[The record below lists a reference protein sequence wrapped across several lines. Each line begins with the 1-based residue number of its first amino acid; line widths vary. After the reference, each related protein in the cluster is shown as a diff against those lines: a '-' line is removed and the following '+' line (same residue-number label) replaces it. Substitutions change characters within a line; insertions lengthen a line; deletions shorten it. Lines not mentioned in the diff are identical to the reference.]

1 MDEVKAV
8 AGRDV
13 TPLHPT
19 DRIPPHSDEAEIS
32 VLGGMLIEETAAD
45 YAMEKLVA
53 DDFYHPAHRRIFES
67 IQRVRDQGHGP
78 DVLAVREELQK
89 LGNLEVAGGSE
100 YLAKI
105 VEIVPTSANISYHV
119 KIVLENSVKRSLI
132 TVATRVVGET
142 YESTDDSDF
151 LLNRAEEEIFRL
163 GERRY
168 KKAFAHI
175 GPLLHGAISQ
185 LEALSTSPERIT
197 GAPSGFK
204 ELDHITSGFQL
215 SDLII
220 LAARPSL
227 GKTSL
232 ALNIATYL
240 ATQRGLPVGIFSM
253 EMSIEQLVQR
263 LISSESTVSLHSL
276 RTGRASQE
284 EWQRVSNACERL
296 RRAPIYIDDSGILS
310 ALEMRSK
317 ARRLKLQKDIGLVVV
332 DYLQLMESNR
342 RSESRQQEITEISRS
357 LKALAKE
364 LNVPVIALSQLS
376 RASEQRTSDQRP
388 RLSDLRES
396 GAIEQDADMVLF
408 LYKDKSRPD
417 LDERRIMDHAAE
429 TVEVIIGK
437 NRNGPTGKILLTWL
451 GNFMRFEDFDPRL
464 SPV

>member
-8 AGRDV
+8 AERNV
-13 TPLHPT
+13 TPLHAQ
-19 DRIPPHSDEAEIS
+19 DRVPPHSDEAEIS

-53 DDFYHPAHRRIFES
+53 DDFYHPSHRLIFEA
-67 IQRVRDQGHGP
+67 IQKLRDQGHGT
-78 DVLAVREELQK
+78 DARTVREELQK
-89 LGNLEVAGGSE
+89 LGTFERAGGSD
-100 YLAKI
+100 YLARI
-105 VEIVPTSANISYHV
+105 VDIVPTAANIAYHS
-119 KIVLENSVKRSLI
+119 KIVLDNSVKRRLI
-132 TVATRVVGET
+132 TVGTRVVGET
-142 YESTDDSDF
+142 YESSEDSDI

-163 GERRY
+163 GERRF
-168 KKAFAHI
+168 KKSFTPI
-175 GPLLHGAISQ
+175 NQLLHGAVQQ
-185 LEALSTSPERIT
+185 LEALSSSSERIT

-204 ELDHITSGFQL
+204 DLDDITGGFQL

-240 ATQRGLPVGIFSM
+240 ATQKGLPVAIFSL
-253 EMSIEQLVQR
+253 EMSMQQLVQR
-263 LISSESTVSLHSL
+263 LISSESPVSLHSL
-276 RTGRASQE
+276 RTGRASAE
-284 EWQRVSNACERL
+284 EWRRVSDACERL

-310 ALEMRSK
+310 ALEMRAK

-364 LNVPVIALSQLS
+364 LNVPVLALSQLS
-376 RASEQRTSDQRP
+376 RAPEQRTSDQRP

-396 GAIEQDADMVLF
+396 GAIEQDADLVLF
-408 LYKDKSRPD
+408 LYKEKPQEEKKSE
-417 LDERRIMDHAAE
+417 LGAG

-437 NRNGPTGKILLTWL
+437 NRNGPTDKILLTWL
-451 GNFMRFEDFDPRL
+451 GNFMRFEDFDPRFAT
-464 SPV
+464 V